1 MYLFR
6 YHFYYW
12 KKVNDVFR
20 FLDLRY
26 MLETYTFAWRVNKQR
41 YAAGCYK
48 SQNGFLFISKG
59 SPLTFIS
66 KPL

>member
-26 MLETYTFAWRVNKQR
+26 MLETYTFA
-41 YAAGCYK
+41 
-48 SQNGFLFISKG
+48 
-59 SPLTFIS
+59 
-66 KPL
+66 